1 MIDRSS
7 AYDQAITARRRR
19 ITVRA
24 TFDLRD
30 PDAVVSGAASSAQSP
45 YSQIAQVYDEITD
58 QTDYKL
64 GTLEQDRIQL
74 DGSWAL
80 PPDDPDEVKAEQ
92 LGWWGG
98 VLSGADGTFSSP
110 PYIELS
116 FSGMSILQAFTL
128 WFSQNSYDG
137 VPESFRV
144 DVYSAATLA
153 FSRIVEGNADH
164 QVLIEQFTVHDP
176 TRIRV
181 TMLKWSRPYTYPRLT
196 DLFFGLF
203 EQWSGRDI
211 CSVDVLTESTFTGLS
226 LPYSTCDL
234 EAYNKG
240 HRFDPYAPNSLF
252 LSIEERQAIP
262 IDWGIY
268 LPDGSIE
275 WIPGGWYYQQSGG
288 WEIKDLTV
296 RWSLVDIIGMLVDRN
311 YSPPDTLP
319 TTLGGWIASIVACLG
334 VNLAGRYIVD
344 DEVKDLALT
353 AAVEDVTDL
362 TCGEVLRF
370 ACQATAAWPHQ
381 DFATGFLRVSK
392 RGYDTGANITGS
404 NMPSWPKM
412 QANEEIA
419 DITFKLDDNQEV
431 TFPGTNT
438 ASDKSLTVDNPFVH
452 TADDARRVVSNVMS
466 QYGGRKFTVRSR
478 GNPASETGDIDT
490 VATAFGTTISARR
503 YKHQL
508 KLTNGVMRNLPSYL
522 IQTDTDKSYD
532 HTVILTGAGTW
543 TAPDGVTEIYAKL
556 VGGGDGADGGEGG
569 NYTSR
574 SETGESNTDTP
585 VPGTAGQGGLVYI
598 ITLSINSGQ
607 SFAYSCGKGGLGGL
621 GGTAQG
627 WSGGSQGPAPESAG
641 KGQPGSA
648 GTATTFG
655 AYTSA
660 SGKRYPV
667 GVTDVNTGAYYAA
680 AGSDGAAEL
689 ETPKPGADGRANS
702 GNGGDGGSSGVNGY
716 CTSEH
721 IGNYGGIKYKVY
733 ARPSDG
739 APGGDG
745 ADGVIIIQYN
755 DP

>member
-1 MIDRSS
+1 MIDHSAAAAAAIVARS
-7 AYDQAITARRRR
+7 RR

-58 QTDYKL
+58 QTDFKL

-80 PPDDPDEVKAEQ
+80 PPDDPDEAKVEQ

-98 VLSGADGTFSSP
+98 VLSGADGTFASP
-110 PYIELS
+110 QPYIELT
-116 FSGMSILQAFTL
+116 FTGMSILQAFTL
-128 WFSQNSYDG
+128 WFSQNPYDG

-153 FSRIVEGNADH
+153 FSRIIEGNVDY
-164 QVLIEQFTVHDP
+164 QVLIEQFTVYDP
-176 TRIRV
+176 TRIRI

-211 CSVDVLTESTFTGLS
+211 HSVDVLTESTFTGLS

-268 LPDGSIE
+268 LPDGTIE
-275 WIPGGWYYQQSGG
+275 WVPGGWYYQQSGG

-370 ACQATAAWPHQ
+370 ACMATAVWPHQ

-438 ASDKSLTVDNPFVH
+438 ASDKSLTIDNPFVH

-508 KLTNGVMRNLPSYL
+508 KLTDGVMRNLPSYL
-522 IQTDTDKSYD
+522 IQTDTDKKYD
-532 HTVILTGAGTW
+532 NKVVLTGSGTW
-543 TAPDGVTEIYAKL
+543 TAPTGVRELYVQL
-556 VGGGDGADGGEGG
+556 VGGGDGGGGGEGG
-569 NYTSR
+569 GRYSQVV
-574 SETGESNTDTP
+574 SDDP
-585 VPGTAGQGGLVYI
+585 VAGSAGLGGKVLV
-598 ITLSINSGQ
+598 ITIPVNSGQ
-607 SFAYSCGKGGLGGL
+607 SFAYSCGKGGKG
-621 GGTAQG
+621 
-627 WSGGSQGPAPESAG
+627 G
-641 KGQPGSA
+641 KGGVAIDIFGEDNITAATPGTSGTETIFGSYSSA
-648 GTATTFG
+648 N
-655 AYTSA
+655 
-660 SGKRYPV
+660 GKQYPV
-667 GVTDVNTGAYYAA
+667 GITDVATGAYYGATGI
-680 AGSDGAAEL
+680 AGRTAVSDAKIAPPPEPNTGN
-689 ETPKPGADGRANS
+689 G
-702 GNGGDGGSSGVNGY
+702 GNGGDSGNNGQFRNLISDGSFINRIWIV
-716 CTSEH
+716 
-721 IGNYGGIKYKVY
+721 
-733 ARPSDG
+733 RPSDG
-739 APGGDG
+739 ADGSNG

>member
-30 PDAVVSGAASSAQSP
+30 PDAVVSGAASSTQSP
-45 YSQIAQVYDEITD
+45 YSQINQVYDEITD

-80 PPDDPDEVKAEQ
+80 PPDDPDEVAAEQ

-98 VLSGADGTFSSP
+98 VLSGADGTFASP
-110 PYIELS
+110 QPYIELS

-164 QVLIEQFTVHDP
+164 QVLIDQFTVHDP
-176 TRIRV
+176 TRIRI

-211 CSVDVLTESTFTGLS
+211 HSVDVLTESTFTGLS

-268 LPDGSIE
+268 LPDGTIE
-275 WIPGGWYYQQSGG
+275 WVPGGWYYQQSDG

-296 RWSLVDIIGMLVDRN
+296 KWSLVDIIGMLVDRN

-344 DEVKDLALT
+344 DEVRDLALT
-353 AAVEDVTDL
+353 AKTEDVTDKF
-362 TCGEVLRF
+362 CGDVLRY
-370 ACQATAAWPHQ
+370 ACMATAAWAHQ
-381 DFATGFLRVSK
+381 DFETGYLRISK
-392 RGYDTGANITGS
+392 RSYDTGANITGS

-438 ASDKSLTVDNPFVH
+438 ASNKSLTVDNPFVH
-452 TADDARRVVSNVMS
+452 TVDDARRVVSNVMS

-508 KLTNGVMRNLPSYL
+508 KLVDGVMRNLPSYL

-532 HTVILTGAGTW
+532 HTVILTGTGTW
-543 TAPDGVTEIYAKL
+543 KAPTGVRELYVQL

-569 NYTSR
+569 AWLHEDDYS
-574 SETGESNTDTP
+574 P
-585 VPGTAGQGGLVYI
+585 APGKAGKGGRVLIV
-598 ITLSINSGQ
+598 TLSINSGQ
-607 SFAYSCGKGGLGGL
+607 SFAYSCGKGGKGGD
-621 GGTAQG
+621 GGAHATFGMPPKDDQ
-627 WSGGSQGPAPESAG
+627 QP
-641 KGQPGSA
+641 GQPGTA

-655 AYTSA
+655 AYS
-660 SGKRYPV
+660 SVNGKSYPA
-667 GVTDVNTGAYYAA
+667 GITDVETGKYYAA
-680 AGSDGAAEL
+680 DGTDGKAQVDNPKTASSGEPNTGNAGS
-689 ETPKPGADGRANS
+689 
-702 GNGGDGGSSGVNGY
+702 GGDSGANGY
-716 CTSEH
+716 FTV
-721 IGNYGGIKYKVY
+721 IRYPGRNVYK
-733 ARPSDG
+733 AESHPSDG
-739 APGGDG
+739 ARGGDG
-745 ADGVIIIQYN
+745 ADGIILVQYN

>member
-58 QTDYKL
+58 QTDFKL

-80 PPDDPDEVKAEQ
+80 PPDDPDEVAAEQ

-98 VLSGADGTFSSP
+98 ALSGADGTFSSP
-110 PYIELS
+110 QPYIELN
-116 FSGMSILQAFTL
+116 FTGMSILQAFTL

-164 QVLIEQFTVHDP
+164 QVLIEQFTVYDP
-176 TRIRV
+176 TKIRI

-268 LPDGSIE
+268 LPDGTIE
-275 WIPGGWYYQQSGG
+275 WVPGGWYYQQSGG

-353 AAVEDVTDL
+353 AAIKDVTDL

-370 ACQATAAWPHQ
+370 ACQATAAWAHQ

-452 TADDARRVVSNVMS
+452 TADDARRVVANVMS

-478 GNPASETGDIDT
+478 GNPVSETGDIDT

-503 YKHQL
+503 YKQQL
-508 KLTNGVMRNLPSYL
+508 KLVDGVMRNLPSYL

-532 HTVILTGAGTW
+532 HTVILTGAGNW
-543 TAPDGVTEIYAKL
+543 KAPTGVTEIYVQL
-556 VGGGDGADGGEGG
+556 VGGGDGGEGGEGG
-569 NYTSR
+569 AWLHEDDYS
-574 SETGESNTDTP
+574 P
-585 VPGTAGQGGLVYI
+585 APGTAGKGGRVFI
-598 ITLSINSGQ
+598 ATLSINSGQ
-607 SFAYSCGKGGLGGL
+607 SFAYSCGKGGKGGA
-621 GGTAQG
+621 GGAHAT
-627 WSGGSQGPAPESAG
+627 WSKPPNDDQ
-641 KGQPGSA
+641 QPGKPGTT

-655 AYTSA
+655 TYSSA
-660 SGKRYPV
+660 NGKSYPA
-667 GVTDVNTGAYYAA
+667 GITDVETGKYYAA
-680 AGSDGAAEL
+680 DGIDGKAQVDTTKVASSGAPNTGNAGS
-689 ETPKPGADGRANS
+689 
-702 GNGGDGGSSGVNGY
+702 GGDSGVNGY
-716 CTSEH
+716 FTVDRVPGMNIYRSH
-721 IGNYGGIKYKVY
+721 SD
-733 ARPSDG
+733 PSDG

-745 ADGVIIIQYN
+745 ADGVIIIKYN
-755 DP
+755 NP

>member
-58 QTDYKL
+58 QTDFKL

-80 PPDDPDEVKAEQ
+80 PPDDPDEVAAEQ

-164 QVLIEQFTVHDP
+164 QVLIEQFTVYDP
-176 TRIRV
+176 TKIRV

-268 LPDGSIE
+268 LPDGTIE
-275 WIPGGWYYQQSGG
+275 WVPGGWYYQQSGG

-362 TCGEVLRF
+362 TCGEVLRY
-370 ACQATAAWPHQ
+370 ACMATAAWAHQ
-381 DFATGFLRVSK
+381 DFETGYLRISK

-438 ASDKSLTVDNPFVH
+438 ASNKSLTVDNPFVH
-452 TADDARRVVSNVMS
+452 TVDDARRVVSNVMS

-508 KLTNGVMRNLPSYL
+508 KLVDGVMRNLPSYL

-532 HTVILTGAGTW
+532 HTVILTGTGTW
-543 TAPDGVTEIYAKL
+543 KAPTGVRELYVQL

-569 NYTSR
+569 AWLNEDDYS
-574 SETGESNTDTP
+574 P
-585 VPGTAGQGGLVYI
+585 APGKAGKGGRVLIV
-598 ITLSINSGQ
+598 TLSINSGQ
-607 SFAYSCGKGGLGGL
+607 SFAYSCGKGGKGGD
-621 GGTAQG
+621 GGAHATFGMPPKDDQ
-627 WSGGSQGPAPESAG
+627 QP
-641 KGQPGSA
+641 GQPGTA

-655 AYTSA
+655 AYSSA
-660 SGKRYPV
+660 NGKSYPA
-667 GVTDVNTGAYYAA
+667 GITDVETGKYYAA
-680 AGSDGAAEL
+680 DGTDGKAQVDNPKTASSGEPNTGNAGS
-689 ETPKPGADGRANS
+689 
-702 GNGGDGGSSGVNGY
+702 GGDSGANGY
-716 CTSEH
+716 FTVTRYP
-721 IGNYGGIKYKVY
+721 GRNVYK
-733 ARPSDG
+733 AESHPSDG
-739 APGGDG
+739 ARGGDG
-745 ADGVIIIQYN
+745 ADGIILVQYN

>member
-30 PDAVVSGAASSAQSP
+30 PDAVVSGAASSTQSP

-80 PPDDPDEVKAEQ
+80 PPDDPDEAKAEQ

-98 VLSGADGTFSSP
+98 VLSGADGTFASP
-110 PYIELS
+110 QPYIELN
-116 FSGMSILQAFTL
+116 FTGMSILQAFTL

-153 FSRIVEGNADH
+153 FSRIIEGNADH
-164 QVLIEQFTVHDP
+164 QVLIEQFTVYDP
-176 TRIRV
+176 TKIRV

-211 CSVDVLTESTFTGLS
+211 HSVDVLTESTFTGLS

-268 LPDGSIE
+268 LPDGTIE
-275 WIPGGWYYQQSGG
+275 WVPGGWYYQQSGG

-362 TCGEVLRF
+362 TCGEVLRY
-370 ACQATAAWPHQ
+370 ACQATAAWAHQ

-404 NMPSWPKM
+404 NMPSWPTM

-452 TADDARRVVSNVMS
+452 TADDARRVVSNAMS

-508 KLTNGVMRNLPSYL
+508 KLVDDVMRNLPAYF
-522 IQTDTDKSYD
+522 IQTSTDKHYEN
-532 HTVILTGAGTW
+532 TVVINGALTGSGSW
-543 TAPDGVTEIYAKL
+543 TAPPGITTIYLQL
-556 VGGGDGADGGEGG
+556 VGGGDGGDGGYGGDAYGSNDPGPAPAGKAGLGGKIYIVEIPINEGQ
-569 NYTSR
+569 TF
-574 SETGESNTDTP
+574 
-585 VPGTAGQGGLVYI
+585 
-598 ITLSINSGQ
+598 
-607 SFAYSCGKGGLGGL
+607 SFSCGKGGRGG
-621 GGTAQG
+621 
-627 WSGGSQGPAPESAG
+627 AG
-641 KGQPGSA
+641 GQPQNVYGDMDEELRKGKP
-648 GTATTFG
+648 GTKGTDTTFG
-655 AYTSA
+655 AYSSA
-660 SGKRYPV
+660 SGKRYSA
-667 GVTDVNTGAYYAA
+667 GMTDVETGAYYGAT
-680 AGSDGAAEL
+680 GVDGIES
-689 ETPKPGADGRANS
+689 TDGTASGKSGTANT
-702 GNGGDGGSSGVNGY
+702 GNGGDGGNSGNNGIY
-716 CTSEH
+716 RNVIVDGHFSRRVWVVE
-721 IGNYGGIKYKVY
+721 
-733 ARPSDG
+733 PSRG
-739 APGGDG
+739 TPGGNG
-745 ADGVIIIQYN
+745 ADGLIIIKYN
-755 DP
+755 DPEVTA

>member
-30 PDAVVSGAASSAQSP
+30 PDAVVSGAASSTQSP

-80 PPDDPDEVKAEQ
+80 PPDDPDEAKAEQ

-98 VLSGADGTFSSP
+98 VLSGADGTFASP
-110 PYIELS
+110 QPYIELS

-164 QVLIEQFTVHDP
+164 QVLIDQFTVHDP
-176 TRIRV
+176 TRIRI

-234 EAYNKG
+234 EAYNKE

-268 LPDGSIE
+268 LPDGKIE
-275 WIPGGWYYQQSGG
+275 WVPGGWYYQQSGG
-288 WEIKDLTV
+288 WEIKDITV
-296 RWSLVDIIGMLVDRN
+296 KWSLVDIIGMLVDRN

-344 DEVKDLALT
+344 DEVKDLALS
-353 AAVEDVTDL
+353 AAIDDVTDL
-362 TCGEVLRF
+362 TCGEVLRY
-370 ACQATAAWPHQ
+370 ACMATAAWAHQ
-381 DFATGFLRVSK
+381 DFKTGFLRVSK

-404 NMPSWPKM
+404 NMPSWPTM

-438 ASDKSLTVDNPFVH
+438 ASNKSLTVDNPFVH
-452 TADDARRVVSNVMS
+452 TTDDARRVVSNVMS

-508 KLTNGVMRNLPSYL
+508 KLVDGVMRNLPSYL

-532 HTVILTGAGTW
+532 HTVILTGTGTW
-543 TAPDGVTEIYAKL
+543 KAPTGVRELYVQL

-569 NYTSR
+569 AWLHEDDYS
-574 SETGESNTDTP
+574 P
-585 VPGTAGQGGLVYI
+585 APGKAGKGGRVFI
-598 ITLSINSGQ
+598 ATLSINSGQ
-607 SFAYSCGKGGLGGL
+607 SFAYSCGKGGKGGA
-621 GGTAQG
+621 GGAHAT
-627 WSGGSQGPAPESAG
+627 WSKPPNDDQ
-641 KGQPGSA
+641 QPGKPGTA

-655 AYTSA
+655 AYSSA
-660 SGKRYPV
+660 NGKSYPA
-667 GVTDVNTGAYYAA
+667 GITDVETGKYYAA
-680 AGSDGAAEL
+680 DGTDGKAQVDNPKAASSGEPNTGNAGS
-689 ETPKPGADGRANS
+689 
-702 GNGGDGGSSGVNGY
+702 GGDSGANGY
-716 CTSEH
+716 FTVDRLPGTN
-721 IGNYGGIKYKVY
+721 IYR
-733 ARPSDG
+733 ARSYPSDG
-739 APGGDG
+739 APGGNG

>member
-19 ITVRA
+19 ITARA
-24 TFDLRD
+24 TLDLRD

-45 YSQIAQVYDEITD
+45 YSQIAQVYDQITD

-98 VLSGADGTFSSP
+98 VLSGADGTFASP
-110 PYIELS
+110 QPYIELN
-116 FSGMSILQAFTL
+116 FTGMSILQAFTL

-203 EQWSGRDI
+203 EQWRGRDI
-211 CSVDVLTESTFTGLS
+211 HSIDVLIESTFTGLS
-226 LPYSTCDL
+226 LSYSTCAL
-234 EAYNKG
+234 RLYNRG
-240 HRFDPYAPNSLF
+240 HRFDPYAPNSQF

-268 LPDGSIE
+268 LPDGKIE

-296 RWSLVDIIGMLVDRN
+296 KWSLVDIIGMLVDRN

-370 ACQATAAWPHQ
+370 ACMATAAWPHQ

-419 DITFKLDDNQEV
+419 DITFKLDEGEV

-438 ASDKSLTVDNPFVH
+438 ASNKSLTVDNPFVH
-452 TADDARRVVSNVMS
+452 TADDARRVVANVMS

-508 KLTNGVMRNLPSYL
+508 KLVDGVMRNLPSYL

-532 HTVILTGAGTW
+532 HTVILTGAGNW
-543 TAPDGVTEIYAKL
+543 KAPTGVRELYVQL

-569 NYTSR
+569 AWLHEDDYS
-574 SETGESNTDTP
+574 P
-585 VPGTAGQGGLVYI
+585 APGKAGKGGRVFI
-598 ITLSINSGQ
+598 ATLSINSGQ
-607 SFAYSCGKGGLGGL
+607 SFAYSCGKGGKGGA
-621 GGTAQG
+621 GGACAT
-627 WSGGSQGPAPESAG
+627 WSNPPNDDQ
-641 KGQPGSA
+641 QPGKPGTA

-655 AYTSA
+655 AYSSA
-660 SGKRYPV
+660 NGKSYPA
-667 GVTDVNTGAYYAA
+667 GITDVETGKYYAA
-680 AGSDGAAEL
+680 DGTDGKAQVDNPKTASSGEPNTGNAGS
-689 ETPKPGADGRANS
+689 
-702 GNGGDGGSSGVNGY
+702 GGDSGANGY
-716 CTSEH
+716 FTVTRYP
-721 IGNYGGIKYKVY
+721 GRNVYKAESY
-733 ARPSDG
+733 PSDG
-739 APGGDG
+739 ARGGDG
-745 ADGVIIIQYN
+745 ADGIILVQYN

>member
-1 MIDRSS
+1 
-7 AYDQAITARRRR
+7 
-19 ITVRA
+19 
-24 TFDLRD
+24 
-30 PDAVVSGAASSAQSP
+30 
-45 YSQIAQVYDEITD
+45 
-58 QTDYKL
+58 
-64 GTLEQDRIQL
+64 
-74 DGSWAL
+74 
-80 PPDDPDEVKAEQ
+80 
-92 LGWWGG
+92 
-98 VLSGADGTFSSP
+98 
-110 PYIELS
+110 
-116 FSGMSILQAFTL
+116 MSILQAFTL
-128 WFSQNSYDG
+128 WFSQNPYDG

-164 QVLIEQFTVHDP
+164 QVLIDQFTVHDP
-176 TRIRV
+176 TRIRI

-211 CSVDVLTESTFTGLS
+211 YSVDVLTESTFTGLS

-234 EAYNKG
+234 EAYNKE

-275 WIPGGWYYQQSGG
+275 WVPGGWYYQQSGG

-296 RWSLVDIIGMLVDRN
+296 KWSLVDIIGMLVDRN

-344 DEVKDLALT
+344 DEVKDLALS

-370 ACQATAAWPHQ
+370 ACMATAAWAHQ
-381 DFATGFLRVSK
+381 DFKTGFLRVSK

-412 QANEEIA
+412 QANGEIA
-419 DITFKLDDNQEV
+419 DITFKLDEGEV

-452 TADDARRVVSNVMS
+452 AADDARRVVSNVMS

-478 GNPASETGDIDT
+478 GNPVSETGDIDT

-508 KLTNGVMRNLPSYL
+508 KLVDGVMRNLPSYL

-532 HTVILTGAGTW
+532 HTVILTGAGNW
-543 TAPDGVTEIYAKL
+543 KAPTGVRELYVQL
-556 VGGGDGADGGEGG
+556 VGGGDGGDGGEGG
-569 NYTSR
+569 AWLHEDDYS
-574 SETGESNTDTP
+574 P
-585 VPGTAGQGGLVYI
+585 APGNAGKGGRVFI
-598 ITLSINSGQ
+598 ATLSINSGQ
-607 SFAYSCGKGGLGGL
+607 SFAYSCGKGGKGGA
-621 GGTAQG
+621 GGAHAT
-627 WSGGSQGPAPESAG
+627 WSKPPNDDQ
-641 KGQPGSA
+641 QPGKPGTT

-655 AYTSA
+655 AYSSA
-660 SGKRYPV
+660 NGKSYPA
-667 GVTDVNTGAYYAA
+667 GITDVETGKYYAA
-680 AGSDGAAEL
+680 DGSDGKAQVDN
-689 ETPKPGADGRANS
+689 PKPASSGAPNT
-702 GNGGDGGSSGVNGY
+702 GNAGSGGDSGVNGY
-716 CTSEH
+716 FTVARVPGRN
-721 IGNYGGIKYKVY
+721 IYKSHSD
-733 ARPSDG
+733 PSDG
-739 APGGDG
+739 ARGGDG

>member
-30 PDAVVSGAASSAQSP
+30 PDAVVSGAASSTQSP

-58 QTDYKL
+58 QTDFKL

-98 VLSGADGTFSSP
+98 VLSGADGTFASP
-110 PYIELS
+110 QPYIELS

-153 FSRIVEGNADH
+153 FSRTVEGNADH

-176 TRIRV
+176 TKIRV

-211 CSVDVLTESTFTGLS
+211 YSVDVLTESTFTGLS

-268 LPDGSIE
+268 LPGGKIE

-353 AAVEDVTDL
+353 AAVEDVSDL
-362 TCGEVLRF
+362 TCGNVLRY
-370 ACQATAAWPHQ
+370 ACMATAAWAHQ
-381 DFATGFLRVSK
+381 DFDTGFLRVSK

-478 GNPASETGDIDT
+478 GNLASETGDIDT

-508 KLTNGVMRNLPSYL
+508 KLVDGVMRNLPSYL
-522 IQTDTDKSYD
+522 IQTETDKYYQN
-532 HTVILTGAGTW
+532 TVVIDGALTGSGSW
-543 TAPDGVTEIYAKL
+543 TAPAGITKIYIQL
-556 VGGGDGADGGEGG
+556 VGGGDGGDGGYGG
-569 NYTSR
+569 DAY
-574 SETGESNTDTP
+574 GSNDP
-585 VPGTAGQGGLVYI
+585 GPAPAGTAGLGGKVYI
-598 ITLSINSGQ
+598 AEISINEGQ
-607 SFAYSCGKGGLGGL
+607 TFAFRCGKGGRGGA
-621 GGTAQG
+621 GGQAQNVYG
-627 WSGGSQGPAPESAG
+627 DMDDELR
-641 KGQPGSA
+641 KGQPGSP

-655 AYTSA
+655 AYS
-660 SGKRYPV
+660 SSNGKQYPA
-667 GVTDVNTGAYYAA
+667 GITDVETGAYYGAS
-680 AGSDGAAEL
+680 GIDGTEAVEN
-689 ETPKPGADGRANS
+689 PKPAASASSNTGNG
-702 GNGGDGGSSGVNGY
+702 GNGGDSGNNGVYRNVISDGHFVRRQWVVESS
-716 CTSEH
+716 
-721 IGNYGGIKYKVY
+721 
-733 ARPSDG
+733 PG
-739 APGGDG
+739 APGGNG
-745 ADGVIIIQYN
+745 ADGLIIIRYN
-755 DP
+755 NPGVTA

>member
-7 AYDQAITARRRR
+7 AYDQAVNARRRR

-30 PDAVVSGAASSAQSP
+30 PDAVVSGAASSTQSP

-58 QTDYKL
+58 QTDFKL

-80 PPDDPDEVKAEQ
+80 PPDDPNEVAAEQ

-98 VLSGADGTFSSP
+98 VVCGADGAFASP
-110 PYIELS
+110 EPYIELT
-116 FSGMSILQAFTL
+116 FTGMSILQAFTL
-128 WFSQNSYDG
+128 WFSQNPYDG

-164 QVLIEQFTVHDP
+164 QVLIEQFTVYDP
-176 TRIRV
+176 TRIRI

-211 CSVDVLTESTFTGLS
+211 YSVDVLTESTFTGLS

-234 EAYNKG
+234 EAYNKE

-268 LPDGSIE
+268 LPDGTIE
-275 WIPGGWYYQQSGG
+275 WVPGGWYYQQSGG

-296 RWSLVDIIGMLVDRN
+296 KWSLVDIIGMLVDRN

-344 DEVKDLALT
+344 DEVKDLALR
-353 AAVEDVTDL
+353 AAVEDVTDKF
-362 TCGEVLRF
+362 CGDVLRY
-370 ACQATAAWPHQ
+370 ACMATAAWAHQ
-381 DFATGFLRVSK
+381 DFETGYLRISK

-412 QANEEIA
+412 QANDEIA
-419 DITFKLDDNQEV
+419 DITFKLDEGEV

-452 TADDARRVVSNVMS
+452 TTDDARRVVSNVMS

-490 VATAFGTTISARR
+490 VATAFDTTISARR

-508 KLTNGVMRNLPSYL
+508 KLVDGVMRNLPSYL
-522 IQTDTDKSYD
+522 IQTDTDKYYQN
-532 HTVILTGAGTW
+532 TVVIDGALTGSGSW
-543 TAPDGVTEIYAKL
+543 TAPAGITKIYIQL
-556 VGGGDGADGGEGG
+556 VGGGDGGDGGYGG
-569 NYTSR
+569 DAY
-574 SETGESNTDTP
+574 GSND
-585 VPGTAGQGGLVYI
+585 PGPAPAGKAGLGGKVYI
-598 ITLSINSGQ
+598 AEISINEGQ
-607 SFAYSCGKGGLGGL
+607 TFTFSCGKGGRGGA
-621 GGTAQG
+621 GGQAQNVYG
-627 WSGGSQGPAPESAG
+627 DMDDELR
-641 KGQPGSA
+641 KGQPGSP

-655 AYTSA
+655 TYSSANGKQYPAGITDVGTGSYYGASGMNGTEAVENPKPAASA
-660 SGKRYPV
+660 SSS
-667 GVTDVNTGAYYAA
+667 TGN
-680 AGSDGAAEL
+680 G
-689 ETPKPGADGRANS
+689 
-702 GNGGDGGSSGVNGY
+702 GNGGDSGNNGVYRNVIADGHFVRRQWVVKSS
-716 CTSEH
+716 
-721 IGNYGGIKYKVY
+721 
-733 ARPSDG
+733 PG
-739 APGGDG
+739 APGGNG
-745 ADGVIIIQYN
+745 ADGLIIIKYN
-755 DP
+755 DPEVTA

>member
-1 MIDRSS
+1 MIDHSAAAAAAIVARS
-7 AYDQAITARRRR
+7 RR

-30 PDAVVSGAASSAQSP
+30 PDAVVSGAASSTQSP
-45 YSQIAQVYDEITD
+45 YSQINQVYDEITD
-58 QTDYKL
+58 QTDFKL

-80 PPDDPDEVKAEQ
+80 PPDDPDEVAAEQ

-110 PYIELS
+110 QPYIELN
-116 FSGMSILQAFTL
+116 FTGMSILQAFTL

-153 FSRIVEGNADH
+153 FSRIVEGNADYH
-164 QVLIEQFTVHDP
+164 VLIEQFTVYDP
-176 TRIRV
+176 TRIRI

-211 CSVDVLTESTFTGLS
+211 YSVDVLTESTFTGLS

-268 LPDGSIE
+268 LPDGTIE
-275 WIPGGWYYQQSGG
+275 WVPGGWYYQQSGG

-344 DEVKDLALT
+344 DEVKDLVLT

-370 ACQATAAWPHQ
+370 ACQATAAWAHQ
-381 DFATGFLRVSK
+381 DFATGFLRISK

-404 NMPSWPKM
+404 NMPSWPTM

-452 TADDARRVVSNVMS
+452 TADDARRVVANVMS

-508 KLTNGVMRNLPSYL
+508 KLVDGVMRNLPSYL
-522 IQTDTDKSYD
+522 IQTDTDKHYD
-532 HTVILTGAGTW
+532 HKVVLTGSGTW
-543 TAPDGVTEIYAKL
+543 KAPTGVTEIYVQL
-556 VGGGDGADGGEGG
+556 VGGGEGG
-569 NYTSR
+569 SGGGGGVYLYDDEKYS
-574 SETGESNTDTP
+574 P
-585 VPGTAGQGGLVYI
+585 IPGIAGKGGLVYI
-598 ITLSINSGQ
+598 ATLNINSGQ
-607 SFAYSCGKGGLGGL
+607 SFSYSCGTGGKGGGG
-621 GGTAQG
+621 GASEPWDNPPYRGAEPGKPGTV
-627 WSGGSQGPAPESAG
+627 
-641 KGQPGSA
+641 
-648 GTATTFG
+648 GTDTTFG
-655 AYTSA
+655 AYSSA
-660 SGKRYPV
+660 NGKSYPA
-667 GVTDVNTGAYYAA
+667 GITDVETGKYYAA
-680 AGSDGAAEL
+680 DGTGGKEQMS
-689 ETPKPGADGRANS
+689 KPNS
-702 GNGGDGGSSGVNGY
+702 GANGTYNTGEGGSGGDSGANGY
-716 CTSEH
+716 FTVTRYPGRNDYRELS
-721 IGNYGGIKYKVY
+721 
-733 ARPSDG
+733 APSDG

-755 DP
+755 DPEVTA

>member
-45 YSQIAQVYDEITD
+45 YSQIGQVYDEITD
-58 QTDYKL
+58 QTDFKL
-64 GTLEQDRIQL
+64 GTLEQNRIQL

-80 PPDDPDEVKAEQ
+80 PPDDPDEVAAEQ

-153 FSRIVEGNADH
+153 FSRIIEGNADH
-164 QVLIEQFTVHDP
+164 QVLIEQFTVYDP
-176 TRIRV
+176 TKIRV

-211 CSVDVLTESTFTGLS
+211 HSVDVLTESTFTGLS

-268 LPDGSIE
+268 LPDGTIE

-353 AAVEDVTDL
+353 ATAEDVTDL
-362 TCGEVLRF
+362 TCGNVLRY
-370 ACQATAAWPHQ
+370 ACMATAAWAHQ
-381 DFATGFLRVSK
+381 DFETGFLRVSK

-419 DITFKLDDNQEV
+419 DITFKLDDNQDV

-452 TADDARRVVSNVMS
+452 TVDDARRVVSNVMS

-478 GNPASETGDIDT
+478 GNPVSETGDIDT

-508 KLTNGVMRNLPSYL
+508 KLVDGVMRNLPSYL
-522 IQTDTDKSYD
+522 IQTDTDKRYD
-532 HTVILTGAGTW
+532 HKVVLTGSGTW
-543 TAPDGVTEIYAKL
+543 KAPTGVTEIYVQL
-556 VGGGDGADGGEGG
+556 VGGGDGGDGGEGG
-569 NYTSR
+569 AWLHEDDYS
-574 SETGESNTDTP
+574 P
-585 VPGTAGQGGLVYI
+585 APGKAGKGGRVLIV
-598 ITLSINSGQ
+598 TLSINSGQ
-607 SFAYSCGKGGLGGL
+607 SFAYSCGKGGKGGA
-621 GGTAQG
+621 GGAHAT
-627 WSGGSQGPAPESAG
+627 WSKPPNDDQ
-641 KGQPGSA
+641 QPGKPGTA

-655 AYTSA
+655 AYSSA
-660 SGKRYPV
+660 NGKSYPA
-667 GVTDVNTGAYYAA
+667 GITDVETGKYYAA
-680 AGSDGAAEL
+680 DGTDGKAQVDNPKAASSGEPNTGNAGS
-689 ETPKPGADGRANS
+689 
-702 GNGGDGGSSGVNGY
+702 GGDSGANGY
-716 CTSEH
+716 FTVDRLPGTN
-721 IGNYGGIKYKVY
+721 IYR
-733 ARPSDG
+733 ARSYPSDG
-739 APGGDG
+739 APGGTG

>member
-30 PDAVVSGAASSAQSP
+30 PDAVVSGAVSSTQSP

-80 PPDDPDEVKAEQ
+80 PPDDPDEVAAEQ

-98 VLSGADGTFSSP
+98 VLSGADGTFASP
-110 PYIELS
+110 QPYIELS

-153 FSRIVEGNADH
+153 FSRIIEGNADH
-164 QVLIEQFTVHDP
+164 QVLIDQFTVHDP
-176 TRIRV
+176 TRIRI

-275 WIPGGWYYQQSGG
+275 WVPGGWYYQQSGG

-370 ACQATAAWPHQ
+370 ACMATAAWPHQ
-381 DFATGFLRVSK
+381 DFATGFLRVSR

-452 TADDARRVVSNVMS
+452 TTDDARRVVSNVMS

-508 KLTNGVMRNLPSYL
+508 KLVDGVMRNLPSYL

-532 HTVILTGAGTW
+532 HTVILTGTGTW
-543 TAPDGVTEIYAKL
+543 KAPTGVRELYVQL
-556 VGGGDGADGGEGG
+556 VGGGDGGGGGEGG
-569 NYTSR
+569 AWLHEDDYS
-574 SETGESNTDTP
+574 P
-585 VPGTAGQGGLVYI
+585 APGKAGKGGRVLIV
-598 ITLSINSGQ
+598 TLSINSGQ
-607 SFAYSCGKGGLGGL
+607 SFAYSCGKGGMGGD
-621 GGTAQG
+621 GGAHATFGMPPKDDQ
-627 WSGGSQGPAPESAG
+627 QP
-641 KGQPGSA
+641 GQPGTA

-655 AYTSA
+655 AYSSA
-660 SGKRYPV
+660 NGKSYPA
-667 GVTDVNTGAYYAA
+667 GITDVETGKYYAA
-680 AGSDGAAEL
+680 DGTDGKAQVDNPKAASSGEPNTGNAGS
-689 ETPKPGADGRANS
+689 
-702 GNGGDGGSSGVNGY
+702 GGDSGANGY
-716 CTSEH
+716 FTVTRYP
-721 IGNYGGIKYKVY
+721 GRNVYK
-733 ARPSDG
+733 AESHPSDG
-739 APGGDG
+739 ARGGDG
-745 ADGVIIIQYN
+745 ADGIILVQYN

>member
-7 AYDQAITARRRR
+7 AYDQAITAQRCRF
-19 ITVRA
+19 IVRA
-24 TFDLRD
+24 TFDLSD
-30 PDAVVSGAASSAQSP
+30 PDAAVSGAASSAQSP
-45 YSQIAQVYDEITD
+45 YSQIGQVYDEITD
-58 QTDYKL
+58 QTDFKL

-80 PPDDPDEVKAEQ
+80 PPDDPDEVAAEQ

-153 FSRIVEGNADH
+153 FSRIIEGNADH
-164 QVLIEQFTVHDP
+164 QVLIEQFTVYDP
-176 TRIRV
+176 TRIRI

-211 CSVDVLTESTFTGLS
+211 YSVDVLTESTFTGLS

-268 LPDGSIE
+268 LPGGKIE

-353 AAVEDVTDL
+353 AIAEDVTDL

-370 ACQATAAWPHQ
+370 ACQATAAWAHQ
-381 DFATGFLRVSK
+381 DFETGFLRVSK
-392 RGYDTGANITGS
+392 RSYDTGANITGS

-419 DITFKLDDNQEV
+419 DITFKLDEGEV

-478 GNPASETGDIDT
+478 GNPVSETGDIDT

-508 KLTNGVMRNLPSYL
+508 KLVDGVMRNLPSYL
-522 IQTDTDKSYD
+522 IQTDTDKRYD
-532 HTVILTGAGTW
+532 HKVVLTGSGTW
-543 TAPDGVTEIYAKL
+543 KAPTGVRELYVQL

-569 NYTSR
+569 AWLHEDDYS
-574 SETGESNTDTP
+574 P
-585 VPGTAGQGGLVYI
+585 APGKAGKGGRVFI
-598 ITLSINSGQ
+598 ATLSINSGQ
-607 SFAYSCGKGGLGGL
+607 SFAYSCGKGGKGGA
-621 GGTAQG
+621 GGAHAT
-627 WSGGSQGPAPESAG
+627 WSNPPNDDQ
-641 KGQPGSA
+641 QPGKSGTA

-655 AYTSA
+655 AYSSA
-660 SGKRYPV
+660 NGKSYPA
-667 GVTDVNTGAYYAA
+667 GITDVETGKYYAA
-680 AGSDGAAEL
+680 DGTDGKAQVDNPKTASSGEPNTGNAGS
-689 ETPKPGADGRANS
+689 
-702 GNGGDGGSSGVNGY
+702 GGDSGANGY
-716 CTSEH
+716 FTVTRYP
-721 IGNYGGIKYKVY
+721 GRNVYKAESY
-733 ARPSDG
+733 PSDG
-739 APGGDG
+739 ARGGDG
-745 ADGVIIIQYN
+745 ADGIIIIQYN
-755 DP
+755 DPEVTA

>member
-64 GTLEQDRIQL
+64 GTLEQGRIQL

-80 PPDDPDEVKAEQ
+80 PPDDPDEVAAEQ

-98 VLSGADGTFSSP
+98 VLSGADGTFASP
-110 PYIELS
+110 QPYIELN
-116 FSGMSILQAFTL
+116 FTGMSILQAFTL

-153 FSRIVEGNADH
+153 FSRTVEGNADH

-176 TRIRV
+176 TKIRV

-211 CSVDVLTESTFTGLS
+211 YSVDVLTESTFTGLS

-268 LPDGSIE
+268 LPDGTIE

-296 RWSLVDIIGMLVDRN
+296 KWSLVDIIGMLVKRN

-344 DEVKDLALT
+344 DAVKDIPLT
-353 AAVEDVTDL
+353 ASAADVTDK

-370 ACQATAAWPHQ
+370 ACQATATWPHQ
-381 DFATGFLRVSK
+381 DFETGFLRVSK
-392 RGYDTGANITGS
+392 RDYDTGANITGS
-404 NMPSWPKM
+404 NMASWPKM

-452 TADDARRVVSNVMS
+452 TTDDARRVVANVMS

-508 KLTNGVMRNLPSYL
+508 KLTDGVMRNLPSYL
-522 IQTDTDKSYD
+522 IQTDTDKHYD
-532 HTVILTGAGTW
+532 HKIVLTGSGTW
-543 TAPDGVTEIYAKL
+543 KAPTGVRELYVQL
-556 VGGGDGADGGEGG
+556 VGGGDGGDGGEGG
-569 NYTSR
+569 IYKTAMSFDQ
-574 SETGESNTDTP
+574 NTEN
-585 VPGTAGQGGLVYI
+585 AGHAGIGGKVYI
-598 ITLSINSGQ
+598 VTLDINSGQ
-607 SFAYSCGKGGLGGL
+607 SFSYRCGVAGKA
-621 GGTAQG
+621 GTAGTASEKTTGQ
-627 WSGGSQGPAPESAG
+627 PTNKPAG
-641 KGQPGSA
+641 KGTA

-660 SGKRYPV
+660 SGKNYPV
-667 GVTDVNTGAYYAA
+667 GISDIETGAVYAA
-680 AGSDGAAEL
+680 NGIDGVKQGGYH
-689 ETPKPGADGRANS
+689 KPTLNRGYGY
-702 GNGGDGGSSGVNGY
+702 GGDGGDGGADSYYSLRDSSGNPYNKPQYFGDA
-716 CTSEH
+716 T
-721 IGNYGGIKYKVY
+721 
-733 ARPSDG
+733 DG
-739 APGGDG
+739 KPGQDG
-745 ADGVIIIQYN
+745 MPGCIIIQYN

>member
-30 PDAVVSGAASSAQSP
+30 PDAVVSGAASSTQSP

-58 QTDYKL
+58 QTDCKL

-80 PPDDPDEVKAEQ
+80 PPDDPDEAKAEQ

-98 VLSGADGTFSSP
+98 VLSGADGTFASP
-110 PYIELS
+110 QPYIELN
-116 FSGMSILQAFTL
+116 FTGMSILQAFTL

-153 FSRIVEGNADH
+153 FSRIIEGNADH
-164 QVLIEQFTVHDP
+164 QVLIEQFTVYDP
-176 TRIRV
+176 TEIRV

-211 CSVDVLTESTFTGLS
+211 HSVDVLTESTFTGLS

-268 LPDGSIE
+268 LPDGTIE
-275 WIPGGWYYQQSGG
+275 WAPGGWYYQQSDG

-353 AAVEDVTDL
+353 AKAEDVTDKF
-362 TCGEVLRF
+362 CGDVLRY
-370 ACQATAAWPHQ
+370 ACMATAAWAHQ
-381 DFATGFLRVSK
+381 DFETGYLRISK

-438 ASDKSLTVDNPFVH
+438 ASNKSLTVDNPFVH
-452 TADDARRVVSNVMS
+452 TTDDARRVVSNVMS

-508 KLTNGVMRNLPSYL
+508 KLVDGVMRNLPSYL

-532 HTVILTGAGTW
+532 HTVILTGSGTW
-543 TAPDGVTEIYAKL
+543 KAPTGVRELYVKL
-556 VGGGDGADGGEGG
+556 VGGGDGGDGGEGG
-569 NYTSR
+569 DDLNSDGGSYS
-574 SETGESNTDTP
+574 P
-585 VPGTAGQGGLVYI
+585 QAGKSGKGGKVYI
-598 ITLSINSGQ
+598 VTLSINSGQ
-607 SFAYSCGKGGLGGL
+607 SFAYSCGKGGKGGA
-621 GGTAQG
+621 GGAHAT
-627 WSGGSQGPAPESAG
+627 WSKPPNDDQ
-641 KGQPGSA
+641 QPGKPGTT

-655 AYTSA
+655 TYSSA
-660 SGKRYPV
+660 NGKSYPAGITEV
-667 GVTDVNTGAYYAA
+667 ETGKYYAA
-680 AGSDGAAEL
+680 DGIDGKAQVDTTKVASSGAPNTGNAGS
-689 ETPKPGADGRANS
+689 
-702 GNGGDGGSSGVNGY
+702 GGDSGVNGY
-716 CTSEH
+716 FTVDRVPGMNIYRSH
-721 IGNYGGIKYKVY
+721 SD
-733 ARPSDG
+733 PSDG

-745 ADGVIIIQYN
+745 ADGVILIQYN

>member
-45 YSQIAQVYDEITD
+45 YSQIGQVYDEITD
-58 QTDYKL
+58 QTDFKL
-64 GTLEQDRIQL
+64 GTLEQNRIQL

-80 PPDDPDEVKAEQ
+80 PPDDPDEVVAEQ

-153 FSRIVEGNADH
+153 FSRIIEGNADH
-164 QVLIEQFTVHDP
+164 QVLIEQFTVYDP
-176 TRIRV
+176 TKIRV

-211 CSVDVLTESTFTGLS
+211 HSVDVLTESTFTGLS

-268 LPDGSIE
+268 LPDGTIE

-353 AAVEDVTDL
+353 ATAEDVTDL
-362 TCGEVLRF
+362 TCGNVLRY
-370 ACQATAAWPHQ
+370 ACMATAAWAHQ
-381 DFATGFLRVSK
+381 DFETGFLRVSK

-419 DITFKLDDNQEV
+419 DITFKLDDNQDV

-452 TADDARRVVSNVMS
+452 TVDDARRVVSNVMS

-478 GNPASETGDIDT
+478 GNPVSETGDIDT

-508 KLTNGVMRNLPSYL
+508 KLVDGVMRNLPSYL
-522 IQTDTDKSYD
+522 IQTDTDKRYD
-532 HTVILTGAGTW
+532 HKVVLTGSGTW
-543 TAPDGVTEIYAKL
+543 KAPTGVTEIYVQL
-556 VGGGDGADGGEGG
+556 VGGGDGGDGGEGG
-569 NYTSR
+569 AWLHEDDYS
-574 SETGESNTDTP
+574 P
-585 VPGTAGQGGLVYI
+585 APGKAGKGGRVLIV
-598 ITLSINSGQ
+598 TLSINSGQ
-607 SFAYSCGKGGLGGL
+607 SFAYSCGKGGKGGA
-621 GGTAQG
+621 GGAHAT
-627 WSGGSQGPAPESAG
+627 WSKPPNDDQ
-641 KGQPGSA
+641 QPGKPGTA

-655 AYTSA
+655 AYSSA
-660 SGKRYPV
+660 NGKSYPA
-667 GVTDVNTGAYYAA
+667 GITDVETGKYYAA
-680 AGSDGAAEL
+680 DGTDGKAQVDNPKAASSGEPNTGNAGS
-689 ETPKPGADGRANS
+689 
-702 GNGGDGGSSGVNGY
+702 GGDSGANGY
-716 CTSEH
+716 FTVDRLPGTN
-721 IGNYGGIKYKVY
+721 IYR
-733 ARPSDG
+733 ARSYPSDG
-739 APGGDG
+739 APGGTG

>member
-7 AYDQAITARRRR
+7 AYDQAVTARRRR

-45 YSQIAQVYDEITD
+45 YSQIGQVYDEITD
-58 QTDYKL
+58 QTDFKL

-80 PPDDPDEVKAEQ
+80 PPDDPDEVAAEQ

-98 VLSGADGTFSSP
+98 VLSGADGTFASP
-110 PYIELS
+110 QPYIELN
-116 FSGMSILQAFTL
+116 FTGMSILQAFTL
-128 WFSQNSYDG
+128 WFSQNPYDG

-153 FSRIVEGNADH
+153 FSRIVEGNADYH
-164 QVLIEQFTVHDP
+164 VLIEQFTVYDP
-176 TRIRV
+176 TRIRI

-211 CSVDVLTESTFTGLS
+211 YSVDVLTESTFTGLS

-268 LPDGSIE
+268 LPDGTIE
-275 WIPGGWYYQQSGG
+275 WVPGGWYYQQSGG

-344 DEVKDLALT
+344 DEVKDLALS

-412 QANEEIA
+412 QANEEVA

-452 TADDARRVVSNVMS
+452 TTDDARRVVSNVMS

-478 GNPASETGDIDT
+478 GNPVSETGDIDT

-508 KLTNGVMRNLPSYL
+508 KLVDGVMRNLPSYL
-522 IQTDTDKSYD
+522 IQTDTDKRYD
-532 HTVILTGAGTW
+532 HKVVLTGSGTW
-543 TAPDGVTEIYAKL
+543 KAPTGVRELYVQL
-556 VGGGDGADGGEGG
+556 VGGGDGGGGGQGGCNYDIDDADEIDLVVGK
-569 NYTSR
+569 
-574 SETGESNTDTP
+574 
-585 VPGTAGQGGLVYI
+585 AGLGGLVYI
-598 ITLSINSGQ
+598 ATLSINSGQ
-607 SFAYSCGKGGLGGL
+607 SFSYSCGEGGKGG
-621 GGTAQG
+621 A
-627 WSGGSQGPAPESAG
+627 GSEGVPNNYDDESELPEEG
-641 KGQPGSA
+641 KP
-648 GTATTFG
+648 GTATIFG
-655 AYTSA
+655 SYSSA
-660 SGKRYPV
+660 SGKRYPA
-667 GVTDVNTGAYYAA
+667 GITDVETGEYY
-680 AGSDGAAEL
+680 GSSGYDGIDQSDTL
-689 ETPKPGADGRANS
+689 VPGKPGKANT
-702 GNGGDGGSSGVNGY
+702 GNGGSGGSSGTHGY
-716 CTSEH
+716 YEIFRFPGT
-721 IGNYGGIKYKVY
+721 NRYKFIKG
-733 ARPSDG
+733 ATDG

>member
-1 MIDRSS
+1 MIDHSAAAAAAIVARS
-7 AYDQAITARRRR
+7 RR

-45 YSQIAQVYDEITD
+45 YSQIGQVYDEITD
-58 QTDYKL
+58 QTDFKL
-64 GTLEQDRIQL
+64 GTLEQNRIQL

-80 PPDDPDEVKAEQ
+80 PPDDPDEVKTEQ

-98 VLSGADGTFSSP
+98 VLSGADGTFASP
-110 PYIELS
+110 QPYIELS

-153 FSRIVEGNADH
+153 FSRIVEGNTDYH
-164 QVLIEQFTVHDP
+164 VLIEQFTVYDP
-176 TRIRV
+176 TRIRI

-211 CSVDVLTESTFTGLS
+211 YSVDVLTESTFTGLS

-268 LPDGSIE
+268 LPDGTIE

-311 YSPPDTLP
+311 YSPPDILP

-381 DFATGFLRVSK
+381 DFATGFLRVSR

-452 TADDARRVVSNVMS
+452 TTDDARRVVANVMS

-490 VATAFGTTISARR
+490 VSAIICFTSSTD
-503 YKHQL
+503 L
-508 KLTNGVMRNLPSYL
+508 K
-522 IQTDTDKSYD
+522 K
-532 HTVILTGAGTW
+532 
-543 TAPDGVTEIYAKL
+543 
-556 VGGGDGADGGEGG
+556 
-569 NYTSR
+569 
-574 SETGESNTDTP
+574 
-585 VPGTAGQGGLVYI
+585 
-598 ITLSINSGQ
+598 
-607 SFAYSCGKGGLGGL
+607 
-621 GGTAQG
+621 
-627 WSGGSQGPAPESAG
+627 
-641 KGQPGSA
+641 
-648 GTATTFG
+648 
-655 AYTSA
+655 
-660 SGKRYPV
+660 
-667 GVTDVNTGAYYAA
+667 
-680 AGSDGAAEL
+680 
-689 ETPKPGADGRANS
+689 
-702 GNGGDGGSSGVNGY
+702 
-716 CTSEH
+716 
-721 IGNYGGIKYKVY
+721 
-733 ARPSDG
+733 
-739 APGGDG
+739 
-745 ADGVIIIQYN
+745 
-755 DP
+755 